1 MRTMGLSD
9 EDKTFKPE
17 VKFVVLVEQP
27 SEYIVHMEI
36 REDRL
41 KILSQEIY
49 FRIKA
54 LDEITYGV
62 SLEREKELPGST
74 VGNRRV

>member
-1 MRTMGLSD
+1 M
-9 EDKTFKPE
+9 
-17 VKFVVLVEQP
+17 VLVEQP

-36 REDRL
+36 RKDRL